1 MKRTKTSNIPAS
13 VHHRLLTLAK
23 AREEDLSLV
32 MKRFGI
38 ERFLYRMSKSPYSDQ
53 YVLKGAMLF
62 PLWKMRVY
70 RPTRDLDLLG
80 FGEGS
85 EKILKERFR
94 KICAIEVEE
103 DGLFF
108 DQRSIS
114 IEDIREDQEYPGQR
128 VQLITKL
135 GKAPINLQID
145 VGFGDVV
152 TPEAEMTG
160 YPTLLDFPAP
170 RIRAYPKE
178 TVVAEKMQATVALEM
193 LNSRMKDFYDI
204 WAMSQEFDF
213 AGETLVQA
221 IELTF
226 QRRRTAIPAIS
237 PVALTAEFAH
247 DPQKIRL
254 WKTFLERNRLNV
266 GGREFGKIIEEISS
280 FLMPP
285 LLALADRRPF
295 IKTWAAGGPW
305 R

>member
-1 MKRTKTSNIPAS
+1 MKKTKVSNTPAS

-32 MKRFGI
+32 MKRYGI
-38 ERFLYRMSKSPYSDQ
+38 ERFMYRMSRSPYRDQ

-62 PLWKMRVY
+62 PLWKMRIY
-70 RPTRDLDLLG
+70 RPTRDLDLLSY
-80 FGEGS
+80 GEAS
-85 EKILKERFR
+85 EEILKERFR
-94 KICAIEVEE
+94 KICTIEVEE
-103 DGLFF
+103 DGLIF
-108 DQRSIS
+108 DPDSIS

-128 VQLITKL
+128 VQLITQL
-135 GKAPINLQID
+135 GKVPINLQID

-152 TPEAEMTG
+152 VPEAEMTV

-178 TVVAEKMQATVALEM
+178 AVVAEKLQATVVLEM

-204 WAMSQEFDF
+204 WAISQEFEF
-213 AGETLVQA
+213 AGKTLVQA
-221 IELTF
+221 IGLTF
-226 QRRRTAIPAIS
+226 HRRRTVIPAIT
-237 PVALTAEFAH
+237 PVALTIEFAH

-266 GGREFGKIIEEISS
+266 GGREFARIIEEISS
-280 FLMPP
+280 FLLPP
-285 LLALADRRPF
+285 LLALANERLFTEIWP
-295 IKTWAAGGPW
+295 AGGPW

>member
-1 MKRTKTSNIPAS
+1 MKRNTPSNIPAS
-13 VHHRLLTLAK
+13 VHHRLLSLAK

-32 MKRFGI
+32 MKRYGN
-38 ERFLYRMSKSPYSDQ
+38 ERFLYRMSKSPYSNQ

-62 PLWKMRVY
+62 PLWKMRAY
-70 RPTRDLDLLG
+70 RPTKDLDLLG
-80 FGEGS
+80 YGEAS

-94 KICAIEVEE
+94 KICANEVEE
-103 DGLFF
+103 DGLIF
-108 DQRSIS
+108 DQGSIS

-178 TVVAEKMQATVALEM
+178 TVVAEKLQAAVALEI
-193 LNSRMKDFYDI
+193 LNSRMKDFYDL
-204 WAMSQEFDF
+204 WAISQEFEF
-213 AGETLVQA
+213 SGKTLGQA

-237 PVALTAEFAH
+237 PVALTTEFAQ
-247 DPQKIRL
+247 DPGKTRL
-254 WKTFLERNRLNV
+254 WKTFLERNRLSV
-266 GGREFGKIIEEISS
+266 GERELGKIIEEISS
-280 FLMPP
+280 FLLPP

-295 IKTWAAGGPW
+295 IKTWPAGGPW
-305 R
+305 K